1 MSPGATDPAS
11 PTRTRLFTPGPVE
24 IPARVLRA
32 LSQVPPHHRTE
43 EFRATLKR
51 VTDALRDLHGTAGE
65 VFLLAASGTGA
76 MEAAVVNLMAP
87 GMKAVAITGGK
98 FGERWKSLLAAY
110 GVPHEVLEVVWGR
123 SVDPA
128 ELA

>member
-24 IPARVLRA
+24 IPARALRA
-32 LSQVPPHHRTE
+32 LSHAPPHHRTAE
-43 EFRATLKR
+43 SRATLKR
-51 VTDALRDLHGTAGE
+51 VTHASRDPHAPAGE
-65 VFLLAASGTGA
+65 VRLLAASGPGA
-76 MEAAVVNLMAP
+76 MEAAVVSLMAP

-110 GVPHEVLEVVWGR
+110 GVPHEVLEVEWGR